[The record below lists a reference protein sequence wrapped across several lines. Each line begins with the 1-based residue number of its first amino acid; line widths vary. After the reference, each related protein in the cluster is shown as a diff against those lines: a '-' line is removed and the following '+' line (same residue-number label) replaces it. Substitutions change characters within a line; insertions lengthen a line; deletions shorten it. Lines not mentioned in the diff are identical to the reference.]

1 MRTNNSIYHMAN
13 RIYTKMFDVDKMI
26 KTNVICIHS
35 VIYSTSWKIENI
47 PTIFSCNYEMYQTK

>member
-1 MRTNNSIYHMAN
+1 MAN